1 MADAMARGP
10 AAVPVGQSQTPA
22 ETAPAYTGK
31 LLRGKTEGSVEG
43 WLTDRLGCR
52 IHFRGRL
59 DTSRK
64 GAGYD
69 LVSTNVYIPEK
80 LRVAVI
86 DDTEERPMRVA
97 GGVA

>member
-1 MADAMARGP
+1 MADAVAQGP
-10 AAVPVGQSQTPA
+10 AAVPVGQSEAGAQA
-22 ETAPAYTGK
+22 APAYTGK
-31 LLRGKTEGSVEG
+31 LLKGKTAGSVEG

-59 DTSRK
+59 DASRK

-80 LRVAVI
+80 LRIDVI
-86 DDTEERPMRVA
+86 D
-97 GGVA
+97 GGAS